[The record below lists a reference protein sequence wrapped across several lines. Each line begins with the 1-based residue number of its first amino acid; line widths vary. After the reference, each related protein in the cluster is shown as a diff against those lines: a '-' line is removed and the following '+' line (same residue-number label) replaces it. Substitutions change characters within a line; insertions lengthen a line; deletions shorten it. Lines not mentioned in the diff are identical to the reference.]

1 MRQFHTFD
9 LGEPFMPFGSQENFF
24 PPSVKDV
31 YFRSLNVPIGVV
43 TVVYG
48 VFACFCR
55 IMNRR
60 GYGDLALEA
69 PTARVTLFGFDEE
82 GKMYRHGCG
91 GGGGGGRGGVSPM
104 YQSRN
109 G

>member
-1 MRQFHTFD
+1 MD
-9 LGEPFMPFGSQENFF
+9 PGVQENFF
-24 PPSVKDV
+24 PPSDKDV

-43 TVVYG
+43 TVVCG

-82 GKMYRHGCG
+82 GKMYRHGG
-91 GGGGGGRGGVSPM
+91 GGGGGGVSPM

-109 G
+109 GYITIQCLDFRD